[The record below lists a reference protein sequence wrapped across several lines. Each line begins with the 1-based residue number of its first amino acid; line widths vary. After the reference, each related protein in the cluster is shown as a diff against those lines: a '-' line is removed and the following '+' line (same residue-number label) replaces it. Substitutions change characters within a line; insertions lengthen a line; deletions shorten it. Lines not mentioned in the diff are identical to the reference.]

1 MGMNKKEENKREE
14 TKSRKVEH
22 SIPSRAAVS
31 TKSMNQDKPNDN
43 GNGSGKSGG
52 GSHSNNTKNSTTDN
66 VNKGTSDSKITTE
79 TTRSGTKDVREP
91 EKRRGRRRG
100 RNRRR
105 NRRRQEARQQAA
117 MSQGNNMNASGRMMD
132 NRSFYG
138 HDYAMNG
145 AQRHPGH
152 GPGGGMHHHPPG
164 RGMDGPRWE
173 RNGGPHFNQN
183 DRGDPRGP
191 HGHEGMGHMHGR
203 NDHRYDDPHRRDC
216 RNDDHRDPYN
226 RGRHNRDFERR
237 SPGRTEEEHQK
248 RGGGSGT
255 KLRSRD
261 RDRDRNRDRDR
272 DRDHRDRVRDH
283 DRSRER
289 DRDRGGRG
297 RSRSRSST
305 RSRSRSQS
313 RSRSNDSSYDST
325 DEYSSS
331 SSKSRSRSRSRS
343 HTSQNDNDGS
353 LGKNNQESSV
363 GSRQKSKNENSG
375 RKRTRSESPNS
386 SKSRSGSRKKEHPNS
401 STNGRTESQQQTIK
415 SESNDNSKR
424 NEKGSGSE
432 NENKSKI
439 VDICSNTRD
448 SQPEGDKTCEGEG
461 NKVIVRSISLD
472 KEEGID
478 DEKGKMKDKNEDKEE
493 DDTLTKDQRTVFV
506 SQLVMRTEEKDIRR
520 YFRRKCGCRVNDVIL
535 LRDKRTGRH
544 KGCAYVELGKLE
556 DVPRVLGTSGK
567 TPDFQRFPILIKA
580 SEAEKNY
587 SEKMNGSDGSGITNI
602 PGSSATVPGLG
613 STLVRN
619 LYSTGDKRIEAQ
631 KVYLGSIDRNVTQAQ
646 LYAIFSQFGQLEKV
660 MLQVETTT
668 GLSKGFAF
676 LSFKDAKVA
685 NLAIQVM
692 SGQLLAGR
700 SLAMFLFYQAIQ
712 CQFDLLVFSTQ
723 R

>member
-1 MGMNKKEENKREE
+1 MG
-14 TKSRKVEH
+14 
-22 SIPSRAAVS
+22 
-31 TKSMNQDKPNDN
+31 
-43 GNGSGKSGG
+43 
-52 GSHSNNTKNSTTDN
+52 
-66 VNKGTSDSKITTE
+66 
-79 TTRSGTKDVREP
+79 REP

-183 DRGDPRGP
+183 DR
-191 HGHEGMGHMHGR
+191 
-203 NDHRYDDPHRRDC
+203 DDP
-216 RNDDHRDPYN
+216 RDPYN

-237 SPGRTEEEHQK
+237 SPGRAEEEHQK

-283 DRSRER
+283 DRSRDRDRQREHDRSRER

-313 RSRSNDSSYDST
+313 RSRSYDST

-386 SKSRSGSRKKEHPNS
+386 SRSRSGSRKKEHPNS

-478 DEKGKMKDKNEDKEE
+478 DEKGKMKDKNEDEKNSKKEDKKEDKKKDKEE

-619 LYSTGDKRIEAQ
+619 LYSAGDKRIEAQ

-660 MLQVETTT
+660 MLQVDTTT

-700 SLAMFLFYQAIQ
+700 SLRTGWANMNTTVPGLEEVTSSEFPENSVHLIQ
-712 CQFDLLVFSTQ
+712 NVHMALTQLNGTGLVALPGLSLVPGMSGLTSGNA
-723 R
+723 

>member
-1 MGMNKKEENKREE
+1 MG
-14 TKSRKVEH
+14 EH

-66 VNKGTSDSKITTE
+66 VKKGTSDNKITTE
-79 TTRSGTKDVREP
+79 TTRSDTKDVREP

-283 DRSRER
+283 DRSRDRDRQREHDRSRER

-439 VDICSNTRD
+439 VDSCSNTRD

-478 DEKGKMKDKNEDKEE
+478 DEKGKMEDKNEDKKEDKEE

-544 KGCAYVELGKLE
+544 KGCAYDELGKLE

-587 SEKMNGSDGSGITNI
+587 SEKMNGSDGSGITDI

-619 LYSTGDKRIEAQ
+619 LYSAGDKRIEAQ

-660 MLQVETTT
+660 MLQVDTTT

-700 SLAMFLFYQAIQ
+700 S
-712 CQFDLLVFSTQ
+712 
-723 R
+723 